1 MIWLDSAILVR
12 RSIRR
17 GKGPG
22 SGMSETNDSS
32 PEGSESSDR
41 RNTPKRSAFQISRT
55 SVAEQANG
63 EYQTTI
69 TEIEVP
75 WRTIMRIVM
84 AMALIYF
91 FLQLWT
97 QVVIVFIAIILTLA
111 LDPIVHKLERRGLSR
126 GRSVLAVIS
135 SLILALAVVV
145 IVVAPP
151 LVDQGAN
158 LVDNLPEYA
167 DELSQVLDRYPTV
180 DEWINEASEGGGNSN
195 SIFERVMSFVP
206 DLLSF
211 GAGILSGFVSLFFL
225 FVLTIYLLLDGPRL
239 FESYVGRL
247 DPVQRARF
255 KRLRLELAQVVN
267 GYVVGQ
273 TIVSSCFGVFTFV
286 VLTVVGTPE
295 ALLLAVLAALL
306 DAIPMVG
313 ATLATIPA
321 VLMSLTVSVPAAL
334 VVLGLFVI
342 YQQVENNFIAPRAF
356 RNTLKIS
363 SLAVLLAVSF
373 GSALFGVLG
382 AMLALPVAAA
392 IPALVRG
399 LREGVPM
406 PQPESDSLSWPSE
419 PPH

>member
-1 MIWLDSAILVR
+1 
-12 RSIRR
+12 
-17 GKGPG
+17 
-22 SGMSETNDSS
+22 MSETNDGS

-41 RNTPKRSAFQISRT
+41 RKTPKRSAFQISRT

-63 EYQTTI
+63 ESQTTI

-180 DEWINEASEGGGNSN
+180 DEWINEASEGAAIRIRSSN
-195 SIFERVMSFVP
+195 ASCRSFRISCRSGPASFRVRE
-206 DLLSF
+206 
-211 GAGILSGFVSLFFL
+211 SLFL

-255 KRLRLELAQVVN
+255 SASAWNWPRWSTDTLSVRRSFRPVS
-267 GYVVGQ
+267 
-273 TIVSSCFGVFTFV
+273 VSS
-286 VLTVVGTPE
+286 
-295 ALLLAVLAALL
+295 
-306 DAIPMVG
+306 
-313 ATLATIPA
+313 
-321 VLMSLTVSVPAAL
+321 
-334 VVLGLFVI
+334 
-342 YQQVENNFIAPRAF
+342 R
-356 RNTLKIS
+356 S
-363 SLAVLLAVSF
+363 SC
-373 GSALFGVLG
+373 
-382 AMLALPVAAA
+382 
-392 IPALVRG
+392 
-399 LREGVPM
+399 
-406 PQPESDSLSWPSE
+406 
-419 PPH
+419 